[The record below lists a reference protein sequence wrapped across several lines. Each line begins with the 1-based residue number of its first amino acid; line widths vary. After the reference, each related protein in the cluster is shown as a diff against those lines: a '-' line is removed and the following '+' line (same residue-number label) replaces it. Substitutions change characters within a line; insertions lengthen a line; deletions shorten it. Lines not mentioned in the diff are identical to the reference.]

1 MTYVN
6 SVEKSQREA
15 MQELFPLKTVDM
27 VARDISEY
35 DDPATFAQNL
45 VTTLMSS
52 NFEYAKV

>member
-1 MTYVN
+1 MNYVN
-6 SVEKSQREA
+6 PVEKSQREA
-15 MQELFPLKTVDM
+15 MDDLFPLKTVDR
-27 VARDISEY
+27 VARDIGEY

>member
-1 MTYVN
+1 MKYVN

-15 MQELFPLKTVDM
+15 MDDLFPLKTVDM
-27 VARDISEY
+27 VARDIGEY

-52 NFEYAKV
+52 NFEYSKV

>member
-15 MQELFPLKTVDM
+15 MDDLFQLKIVDM
-27 VARDISEY
+27 VARDVGEY

-45 VTTLMSS
+45 VTTFMSS
-52 NFEYAKV
+52 NFEYAGV

>member
-27 VARDISEY
+27 VARDIGEY

-45 VTTLMSS
+45 VTTFMSS
-52 NFEYAKV
+52 NFEYSKV